1 MADTDPTNTTT
12 TTTTEPGAASAAATA
27 PATQAAP
34 PAEPATQATAP
45 GATMSVHKHQR
56 EVAKIEAER
65 DAAKA
70 EAEGYK
76 ALKAE
81 FEQWKAAQE
90 AKEAEGELKAAG
102 CIDTVAAAARLS
114 EFGGDVAK
122 LKEAA
127 PYLFASEDATKST
140 GGTPKGAPGSDDIAK
155 TIREGVRDKI
165 GA

>member
-12 TTTTEPGAASAAATA
+12 TTTTEPGAATA

-140 GGTPKGAPGSDDIAK
+140 GGTPKGAPGSDGIAK

>member
-12 TTTTEPGAASAAATA
+12 TTTTEPGAASAAATE

-140 GGTPKGAPGSDDIAK
+140 GGTPKGAPGSDGIAK

>member
-45 GATMSVHKHQR
+45 GATMSVHTHQR

-140 GGTPKGAPGSDDIAK
+140 GGTPKGAPGSDGIAK